1 MPISA
6 IKAQN
11 ISTMNVNNKG
21 KRGERL
27 WRDFLNENGFTG
39 SYRHGQQTLGGSIDR
54 PDVVC
59 PQMVGWHHEVK
70 FTEKL
75 NIHKAMKQAIDDSMG
90 QRKPLVASKR
100 VREEWLV
107 TMKASDF
114 LELVKDKTDI
124 EFAVDNAKIETR

>member
-1 MPISA
+1 
-6 IKAQN
+6 
-11 ISTMNVNNKG
+11 MNANNKG

-27 WRDFLNENGFTG
+27 WRDFLNENGFSG

-59 PQMVGWHHEVK
+59 PQMIGWHHEVK

-75 NIHKAMKQAIDDSMG
+75 NIYKAMKQATDDSMG
-90 QRKPLVASKR
+90 QAKPLVASKK